1 MVLLVYACLRTIKGE
16 MLQIWVRK
24 NDNSFFSNASF
35 SNIFSTVYII
45 RVVGGAKIAF
55 DLHHSYVAASFLM
68 LIVSPLHLQLVVRI
82 HRLFYRTSSSSA
94 LEAIFGY
101 LIYFLQVK
109 LCAFVDCDCRY
120 CAACGCCMCCCC
132 IVLLLFCY

>member
-1 MVLLVYACLRTIKGE
+1 MLAYARLRAKCCRFGFAKMITPSSL
-16 MLQIWVRK
+16 MHHFL
-24 NDNSFFSNASF
+24 
-35 SNIFSTVYII
+35 IFSTVYII